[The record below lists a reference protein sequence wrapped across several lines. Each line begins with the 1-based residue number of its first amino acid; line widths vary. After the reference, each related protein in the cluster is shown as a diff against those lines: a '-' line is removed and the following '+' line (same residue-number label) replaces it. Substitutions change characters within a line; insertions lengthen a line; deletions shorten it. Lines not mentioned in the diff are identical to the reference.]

1 MLTWPRSVR
10 VFLCTEP
17 TDMRRSFDSLAEMTR
32 QVIKEQPT
40 SGHLFVFTSRRADR
54 VKVLYW
60 DRGGY
65 ALWYKRLETG
75 RFYMPEADG
84 SRVELDA
91 SELSL
96 LLEGIDLS
104 GARRERRFVHRT
116 GMM

>member
-1 MLTWPRSVR
+1 
-10 VFLCTEP
+10 
-17 TDMRRSFDSLAEMTR
+17 MRRAFDGLAEMTR
-32 QVIKEQPT
+32 QVLREDPL

-75 RFYMPEADG
+75 RFHLPKAEGA
-84 SRVELDA
+84 RLELDA
-91 SELSL
+91 SDLSL

-104 GARRERRFVHRT
+104 GARRQRRFTPMARS
-116 GMM
+116 